1 MHPSQT
7 VLSSLITLNQL
18 EEELK
23 VLGPRSKRRLECA
36 KSIKRVRGKIP
47 IPILSHHDR
56 VRAKGRRSTATVLDW
71 ICHGC
76 HITIPIG
83 LRQPLS
89 QASDLFVC
97 ENCGSY
103 IYLPD
108 GTEKRPMDGQPLESN
123 RSKKIAAV
131 VAKKNQHD
139 KVTPAT
145 KHKANTSSGDC
156 DRIAMIRE
164 LMAKIRMTD
173 GPKVPARKGLSAAA
187 K

>member
-1 MHPSQT
+1 MHPSQS
-7 VLSSLITLNQL
+7 VLSSLITLNHL
-18 EEELK
+18 EDELK
-23 VLGPRSKRRLECA
+23 NAGPRSKKRLECE
-36 KSIKRVRGKIP
+36 KKIRLLSRKIP
-47 IPILSHHDR
+47 VPILSHHNR

-108 GTEKRPMDGQPLESN
+108 GTEKRPMDAQPLQSI
-123 RSKKIAAV
+123 RDRKIAAV
-131 VAKKNQHD
+131 VAKKNRNEKQLSAV
-139 KVTPAT
+139 KSRSPA
-145 KHKANTSSGDC
+145 ASGSS
-156 DRIAMIRE
+156 DRVAMIRE
-164 LMAKIRMTD
+164 LMAKIRMTSEV
-173 GPKVPARKGLSAAA
+173 KTSKRKTLSAA